1 MGNTQQVSDFV
12 YFCSPLIP
20 NEGKENALGYAQDL
34 YDMFQLPA
42 LCLSIAITPLIT
54 FRTITL
60 RLNHPDLLNT
70 LGVTLS
76 DLDTIVRG
84 YKFPLE
90 TIQISEVLKGSKESQ
105 FDQVFEEFATTSH
118 NFNTLLTQESIKQN
132 LRATVNLQI
141 NYPSGDQVF
150 DFLIYRYRQISV
162 PKINPVVTDGVNNSN
177 QKRFMAQLIRPS
189 RPGLK
194 NQALTGFF
202 VLNLS
207 YGRCHKNGSRNFPE
221 PQT

>member
-150 DFLIYRYRQISV
+150 DFLKRYSHDKSLMFAVGMEIAAVVYWNLV
-162 PKINPVVTDGVNNSN
+162 PEFSHLIKNDSWLNS
-177 QKRFMAQLIRPS
+177 FDPADL
-189 RPGLK
+189 G
-194 NQALTGFF
+194 
-202 VLNLS
+202 
-207 YGRCHKNGSRNFPE
+207 
-221 PQT
+221 

>member
-1 MGNTQQVSDFV
+1 MDNTRQISDFV

-34 YDMFQLPA
+34 YAMFQLPA

-60 RLNHPDLLNT
+60 RLNHPDLLET
-70 LGVTLS
+70 LGLTPS

-90 TIQISEVLKGSKESQ
+90 TIQISEILKGSKESQ
-105 FDQVFEEFATTSH
+105 YDQVFEEFATTSH

-132 LRATVNLQI
+132 LRATVNLQT

-150 DFLIYRYRQISV
+150 DYLKRYPHDKSLMFAVGMEIAAVVYWNLIPEFS
-162 PKINPVVTDGVNNSN
+162 
-177 QKRFMAQLIRPS
+177 QLINDNS
-189 RPGLK
+189 W
-194 NQALTGFF
+194 
-202 VLNLS
+202 LNSFDPANLD
-207 YGRCHKNGSRNFPE
+207 
-221 PQT
+221 